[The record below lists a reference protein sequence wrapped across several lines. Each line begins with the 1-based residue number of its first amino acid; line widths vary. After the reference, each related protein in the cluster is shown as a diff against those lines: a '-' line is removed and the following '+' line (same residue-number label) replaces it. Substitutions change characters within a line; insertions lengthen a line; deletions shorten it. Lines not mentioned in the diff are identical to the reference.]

1 MTRRGWKRL
10 AVGLMLGGTT
20 AFLSLALSSGENRI
34 EDEIESRY
42 GIEDPQFARTMGSL
56 LGRSLTPGNK
66 VLPLINGEQIFPAM
80 LNAIAGAKRSI
91 NFETYIYWSGDI
103 GKRFSDAL
111 GERARAGVKTSV
123 LVDWVGAAK
132 MDRSLIESM
141 RSSGV
146 SVSYY
151 RPLRWYTL
159 VRMNNRTHRKLLII
173 DGRVGFTGGVGIADL
188 WDGHA
193 QDPQHWRD
201 THFQIEGPVVAQLQA
216 AFMDN
221 WIRTR
226 GHVLH
231 GDDYFPSLEV
241 QPANQFAQVFRSS
254 AREGSD
260 SMRLM
265 YLLAIAA
272 ARKSIHMENA
282 YFVPDDLSVRMLV
295 AARKRGVDVQII
307 VPGDHT
313 DQTVVSHA
321 SRAHWGPLLAAGVKI
336 FRYRPT
342 MLHCKIFIVDHAWTS
357 VGSTNFDNRSFR
369 LNDEAN
375 LNVFDAGFAAENEAQ
390 FERDKANA
398 DDYSLADWRQR
409 GTGEKISEWL
419 ANWFRPQL

>member
-10 AVGLMLGGTT
+10 ALGVILVCSGGFV
-20 AFLSLALSSGENRI
+20 FLVFGSGENRI
-34 EDEIESRY
+34 EKEIESLY
-42 GIEDPQFARTMGSL
+42 GVDDPQFSRTMGSL
-56 LGRSLTPGNK
+56 LGRSLVPGNK
-66 VLPLINGEQIFPAM
+66 VVPLLNGNQIFPAM
-80 LNAIAGAKRSI
+80 LTAIAGAQRSI
-91 NFETYIYWSGDI
+91 NFETYIYWSGAI

-111 GERARAGVKTSV
+111 SERARAGVKTSV

-132 MDRSLIESM
+132 MDRSLIQSM
-141 RSSGV
+141 RESGV
-146 SVSYY
+146 LVNYY
-151 RPLRWYTL
+151 RPLHWYTL
-159 VRMNNRTHRKLLII
+159 ARMNNRTHRKLLIV

-188 WDGHA
+188 WDGNGE
-193 QDPQHWRD
+193 DPDHWRD

-226 GHVLH
+226 GEVLH
-231 GDDYFPSLEV
+231 GEDYFPALEA
-241 QPANQFAQVFRSS
+241 QPTNHYAQVFRSS

-272 ARKSIHMENA
+272 ARKSIRMENA
-282 YFVPDDLSVRMLV
+282 YFVPDDLSLRMFV

-307 VPGDHT
+307 VPGDHS
-313 DQTVVSHA
+313 DQTVVNKA

-336 FRYRPT
+336 FRYKPT
-342 MLHCKIFIVDHAWTS
+342 MLHCKIFIVDDAWTS

-375 LNVFDAGFAAENEAQ
+375 LNVFDTDFAAQNLAQ

-398 DDYSLADWRQR
+398 EAYTLADWSHRAAS
-409 GTGEKISEWL
+409 EKLSDWMASWL
-419 ANWFRPQL
+419 RPQL